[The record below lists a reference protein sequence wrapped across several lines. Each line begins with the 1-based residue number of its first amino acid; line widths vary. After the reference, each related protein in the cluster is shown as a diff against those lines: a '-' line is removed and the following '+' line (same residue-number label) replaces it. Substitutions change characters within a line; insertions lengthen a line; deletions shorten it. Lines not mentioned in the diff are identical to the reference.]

1 MKTNRKEENEMK
13 RALSILS
20 LIMAFCILL
29 SCTVTSA
36 SAAEEPQPPFY
47 VRYQYEMRAAGLPKT
62 IQAQFDY
69 DQNFCEVASDYYTEN
84 YPSYVG
90 TGFIFPPA
98 TEEYGNL
105 YDVSYTVN
113 DTIISYTYTLKSG
126 KTLDDYIDAINAIRE
141 KNGVAPVVS
150 REEVTNTF
158 FPVFDIVMKITDN
171 SYAAYLAKITD
182 HKIIQVIDT
191 DGKEL
196 RENGRQDG
204 EIYVHCYNIGLPD
217 PDAPATPDEAQKDY
231 KYREK
236 LLSQYRL
243 YEEQLT
249 EYDEIYEHN
258 DENGETDWVLI
269 QANAASAHPDMV
281 GWTSP
286 AYFEFGN
293 RVLDIEDRYEP
304 FAFGMGVYSAKH
316 DSFFDVSAPELYELE
331 DLEDVWTELGAG
343 RLMGDMDDNNIL
355 ECIDAALLQRC
366 QAGLIDFPIEDR
378 NIPSDMVENAIGYY
392 SDFNQDGERNLLDV
406 TAIQRYLANLQYR
419 PAGWT
424 PYPNHTYPTEPK
436 PTEQQP
442 TVPEPTQPTPTQP
455 ETIPPTEIT
464 PTEPA
469 PTQPTPTEPDKLAT
483 PQITGFK
490 STAEGVEIHIGAVE
504 GAEKYRV
511 YYRNKNGNWVN
522 MGETS
527 TDIFV
532 DTDVKT
538 GSSYR
543 YTVRCIKADLSD
555 FTSDF
560 NTDGWSYTYY
570 PTPKITKCEA
580 VKDGVEITWAPVKG
594 AEKYRVYYKGSKG
607 WTKMADVSS
616 TSYVDTDVSVKN
628 RYTYTVRCVS
638 SDGTRFMSDYD
649 ANGIRFYLA
658 DIPVIDHFNTRMDG
672 IDIEVDAI
680 KSIARI
686 YRKTSNGW
694 KRIAELDTQDNC
706 VFRDTDVEPGKT
718 YTYTVRKV
726 DEDGTFVSWYNTS
739 GWSYTYKK
747 ADCLPELEYFVYNG
761 DNTAFV
767 HFNSDNKF
775 GIKQFYIHV
784 IIDGDYKGTFQ
795 VPDTPALLQADFFQP
810 NQEYLLY
817 LAGIDS
823 SGNEITQEGEQWI
836 STPARPTNIKTETI
850 DNRRYSLTWSST
862 YSAPYLYDVNIISQD
877 GKYAI
882 DSDVIA
888 KREFTFDLSDYPEN
902 TEWIIYVY
910 VINDDRV
917 SLSCGN
923 IEFKES

>member
-1 MKTNRKEENEMK
+1 MK
-13 RALSILS
+13 RVLSIVS
-20 LIMAFCILL
+20 VIMALCVLL
-29 SCTVTSA
+29 SCTAVVVTA
-36 SAAEEPQPPFY
+36 VPAQEPQQPEY
-47 VRYQYEMRAAGLPKT
+47 IRYPVTMIMAGMPKS
-62 IQAQFDY
+62 IKAQFDY
-69 DQNFCEVASDYYTEN
+69 DRDYIDIAPD
-84 YPSYVG
+84 YPSFNG
-90 TGFIFPPA
+90 TGFVFPLA
-98 TEEYGNL
+98 GGEYDSM

-113 DTIISYTYTLKSG
+113 DTLITYTYTLKDG
-126 KTLDDYIDAINAIRE
+126 YTLSDYLDMLDAINE
-141 KNGVAPVVS
+141 SNGAAPVS
-150 REEVTNTF
+150 RENGARHVF
-158 FPVFDIVMKITDN
+158 RLFDIATKINNPAFWD
-171 SYAAYLAKITD
+171 YLAKVADQKMLEVVT
-182 HKIIQVIDT
+182 T
-191 DGKEL
+191 DGKSLDVTTNAQNSEVYCHI
-196 RENGRQDG
+196 DMV
-204 EIYVHCYNIGLPD
+204 YLPD
-217 PDAPATPDEAQKDY
+217 PDAPTEPTEEVKEY
-231 KYREK
+231 KYKDK
-236 LLSQYRL
+236 LLSQYHISEYSL
-243 YEEQLT
+243 L
-249 EYDEIYEHN
+249 EYDEFYEHT
-258 DENGETDWVLI
+258 DESGAVDWALVKAETEG
-269 QANAASAHPDMV
+269 QSSP

-286 AYFEFGN
+286 AYYEFGN
-293 RVLDIEDRYEP
+293 RVLDINDRYEP
-304 FAFGMGVYSAKH
+304 FAFGMGVYSVKH
-316 DSFFDVSAPELYELE
+316 DRFFDVSSPELYEL
-331 DLEDVWTELGAG
+331 DGLERVWTEIGAG
-343 RLMGDMDDNNIL
+343 RLMGDMDGNNRL
-355 ECIDAALLQRC
+355 EVIDALLIQRC
-366 QAGLIDFPIEDR
+366 QAGIMDYPDSDR
-378 NIPSDMVENAIGYY
+378 NIPSDMVENPIGYY
-392 SDFNQDGERNLLDV
+392 SDFNQDGERNILDATV
-406 TAIQRYLANLQYR
+406 IQRYLANLQYR

-424 PYPNHTYPTEPK
+424 PYPHNAWPEPEPPTEP
-436 PTEQQP
+436 Q
-442 TVPEPTQPTPTQP
+442 
-455 ETIPPTEIT
+455 
-464 PTEPA
+464 PTEPG
-469 PTQPTPTEPDKLAT
+469 KLST

-504 GAEKYRV
+504 GGEKYRV
-511 YYRNKNGNWVN
+511 YYRNKNGNWVK

-527 TDIFV
+527 TGVFV

-580 VKDGVEITWAPVKG
+580 VSDGIEITWNPVKG

-607 WTKMADVSS
+607 WTKMADVSG
-616 TSYVDTDVSVKN
+616 TSYVDTDVSAKHW
-628 RYTYTVRCVS
+628 YTYTVRCVS
-638 SDGTRFMSDYD
+638 SDGTQFMSDYD
-649 ANGIRFYLA
+649 ANGTRIYLA
-658 DIPVIDHFNTRMDG
+658 EPPVIDHFNTRMDG
-672 IDIEVDAI
+672 IDIVVDAI
-680 KSIARI
+680 KSIARV
-686 YRKTSNGW
+686 YRKTSDGW
-694 KRIAELDTQDNC
+694 KRIAELDTQDGC

-726 DEDGTFVSWYNTS
+726 DEDGNFVSWYNTS

-747 ADCLPELEYFVYNG
+747 SDCQPELEYFVYNG

-767 HFNSDNKF
+767 NLKSDNKF

-795 VPDTPALLQADFFQP
+795 VPDMPAQLQADFFKP

-817 LAGIDS
+817 IAGIDS

>member
-1 MKTNRKEENEMK
+1 MK
-13 RALSILS
+13 RALSFLS
-20 LIMAFCILL
+20 IIMTLCILL
-29 SCTVTSA
+29 SCTVTGA

-47 VRYQYEMRAAGLPKT
+47 VHYQYEMRAAGLPKT

-171 SYAAYLAKITD
+171 NYAAYLAKITD

-191 DGKEL
+191 NDKEL
-196 RENGRQDG
+196 HENSRQDG
-204 EIYVHCYNIGLPD
+204 EIYVHCYKIGLPD
-217 PDAPATPDEAQKDY
+217 PNAPATPDEAQKDY

-249 EYDEIYEHN
+249 EYDEIYEHT

-304 FAFGMGVYSAKH
+304 FAFGMGVFSVKH
-316 DSFFDVSAPELYELE
+316 DRFFDVSAPELYELD
-331 DLEDVWTELGAG
+331 DLERVWTKIGEG
-343 RLMGDMDDNNIL
+343 RLIGDMDDDNTL
-355 ECIDAALLQRC
+355 SSVDAALIQRC
-366 QAGLIDFPIEDR
+366 AAGMQDYPKSDINF
-378 NIPSDMVENAIGYY
+378 PSDMVEKPLPYF
-392 SDFNQDGERNLLDV
+392 SDFDQDGERSIMDATTL
-406 TAIQRYLANLQYR
+406 QRYLANLPYR
-419 PAGWT
+419 TDDWT
-424 PYPNHTYPTEPK
+424 PYPHK
-436 PTEQQP
+436 EQS
-442 TVPEPTQPTPTQP
+442 TD
-455 ETIPPTEIT
+455 

-469 PTQPTPTEPDKLAT
+469 PTEPAPTEAETSAPTEAVEPSPQQLTT

-490 STAEGVEIHIGAVE
+490 STAEGVDIHIGAVE

-511 YYRNKNGNWVN
+511 YYMNNNGNWVN
-522 MGETS
+522 MGET
-527 TDIFV
+527 TNGVFV
-532 DTDVKT
+532 DPDVKT

-560 NTDGWSYTYY
+560 FADGWSYTYY

-580 VKDGVEITWAPVKG
+580 VSGGIEITWNPVKG

-607 WTKMADVSS
+607 WTKMADVSG
-616 TSYVDTDVSVKN
+616 TSYVDTDVSAKHW
-628 RYTYTVRCVS
+628 YTYTVRCVS

-649 ANGIRFYLA
+649 ADGARCYLA
-658 DIPVIDHFNTRMDG
+658 ETPVIDHFTTRMDG
-672 IDIEVDAI
+672 IDITVDAI
-680 KSIARI
+680 KSLVRI

-694 KRIAELDTQDNC
+694 KRIAEFDTQDYS

-726 DEDGTFVSWYNTS
+726 DEDGNFVSWFNTA
-739 GWSYTYKK
+739 GWSHTYKK
-747 ADCLPELEYFVYNG
+747 ADCQPELEYFVHNG

-767 HFNSDNKF
+767 HTTSNNKF
-775 GIKQFYIHV
+775 GIKQFHIHV
-784 IIDGDYKGTFQ
+784 IIDGDYRGTFQ
-795 VPDTPALLQADFFQP
+795 VPDKPALLKADFFQP

-817 LAGIDS
+817 IVGVDS
-823 SGNEITQEGEQWI
+823 NGEEITAAGEQWI
-836 STPARPTNIKTETI
+836 STPARPINLKTEKLG
-850 DNRRYSLTWSST
+850 NRRYSLTWST
-862 YSAPYLYDVNIISQD
+862 ANYSSYLYEVNIISQD
-877 GKYAI
+877 GEYAI
-882 DSDVIA
+882 DSDIITE
-888 KREFTFDLSDYPEN
+888 KEYTFDLSEYPED
-902 TEWIIYVY
+902 TEWVIYAY
-910 VINDDRV
+910 NINSDGV
-917 SLSCGN
+917 SLSSEN
-923 IEFKES
+923 ITFKESDYQ